1 MCDTKVKE
9 KLLSSDYDPLLKSNY
24 HPSENNELWVSLRG
38 QYGVNPLKSDV
49 SKKLYENI
57 KLLSKLKE
65 GI

>member
-9 KLLSSDYDPLLKSNY
+9 KLLSSDYDPHLKSNC
-24 HPSENNELWVSLRG
+24 HPSENNELWVSFRG